1 MTGRLGRRALMKGG
15 APSSLRALLRR
26 THIGFALG
34 AVALVGGVLALPA
47 LATLHLYAEHD
58 LHLIGRAIGY
68 TVEAAVVFNDGDAAL
83 SEMRAIVVTEDIAEA
98 VVTLRSGVELARWDP
113 APGTWQAEVGRA
125 VARVLADGP
134 ARVPILH
141 DGVQVGLVEL
151 RGGAR
156 MLLPFLAYG
165 ALGIVLCQAMVAAGA
180 IYLSGRIQR
189 RIVEPLGT
197 LAEVTATVAR
207 NRAFGER
214 VPATPIRELNDL
226 GQTFNGLLA
235 ELESWQ
241 AFITGENERLS
252 HQATHDSL
260 TGLPNRAVFEGRL
273 SRALGDAKQSGT
285 TVALLLIDCDRFKSI
300 NDNHGHSAGD
310 AVLVTIAARL
320 RSQVREGDLVVR
332 LGGDEFA
339 ILIAPG
345 PPSGILETLVETLG
359 SAMQLPVALPAGGSI
374 VASISVGLAIYP
386 ADAANAAALLHQAD
400 VEMYRVKHRRTTT

>member
-1 MTGRLGRRALMKGG
+1 MTARADP
-15 APSSLRALLRR
+15 AVSSLRALLRR
-26 THIGFALG
+26 THLGFAFS
-34 AVALVGGVLALPA
+34 AVALVGAVLALPA
-47 LATLHLYAEHD
+47 LATLRLYAEHD

-68 TVEAAVVFNDGDAAL
+68 TVEAAVVFKDGDAAL
-83 SEMRAIVVTEDIAEA
+83 QELRAIVATEDIAEV
-98 VVTLRSGVELARWDP
+98 VVTLRNGVELARWDP
-113 APGTWQAEVGRA
+113 PPGTWQAGVGRA
-125 VARVLADGP
+125 IARLLSDGP
-134 ARVPILH
+134 ARVPIMH
-141 DGVQVGLVEL
+141 DGVPAGMVEL

-165 ALGIVLCQAMVAAGA
+165 ALGILLCQAMVAAGA

-197 LAEVTATVAR
+197 LAALTAVVAR

-214 VPATPIRELNDL
+214 VPATPIKELNEL
-226 GQTFNGLLA
+226 GQTFNGLLE

-260 TGLPNRAVFEGRL
+260 TGLQNRAVFEGRL
-273 SRALGDAKQSGT
+273 SRALGDAKQAGT

-320 RSQVREGDLVVR
+320 RSQVRDSDLVVR

-345 PPSGILETLVETLG
+345 PPEPILSTLVETLG
-359 SAMQLPVALPAGGSI
+359 SAMQLPMPLPAGGMI
-374 VASISVGLAIYP
+374 VAAISVGLAIYP
-386 ADAANAAALLHQAD
+386 TDAANAAALLHQAD
-400 VEMYRVKHRRTTT
+400 IEMYRAKHRRKTG